1 MLKPMK
7 PKTTIPQNAIIWG
20 IVGLLVIAGIIAL
33 SLSFSGG
40 DDGVDEVNAV
50 YTNAAAT
57 LAVQQMTLMA
67 ASPSV
72 TPTTVTQTPTA
83 TITPLVSPTLFVLQT
98 STTGPSSGGGGTSG
112 AVGCNNSAYVA
123 DVTYSDDT
131 AVTPG
136 QAIVKTWKLQNTGS
150 CAWTATYKVSFVS
163 GNAMGGTAT
172 PIGISVAPGQSAD
185 ISVNLTAPATAGDA
199 IGYWILT
206 NDSGQNFGSSFY
218 IKVKVGGTATTGTAV
233 TGTAVTGTP
242 GTVTATTT
250 SSVPTPVAANN
261 PVITLNCTPNGTQY
275 EYTGQLTWDDMSNNE
290 QGFNIYVNGVLAD
303 IAPANTTSYQVKVNG
318 RVTNVVYDANTVVTY
333 SVEAFNAG
341 GKAAQA
347 NVSAACP

>member
-7 PKTTIPQNAIIWG
+7 PKTTVPRNVILWG
-20 IVGLLVIAGIIAL
+20 LVGLLVIAGIIAI
-33 SLSFSGG
+33 SMSFSSGN
-40 DDGVDEVNAV
+40 DGADEVNAV

-57 LAVQQMTLMA
+57 LAVQQMTLQA

-72 TPTTVTQTPTA
+72 TPTTVTQTPSA

-98 STTGPSSGGGGTSG
+98 STVAPSSGGGGASG

-131 AVTPG
+131 VVTPG

-185 ISVNLTAPATAGDA
+185 ISVNMTAPATAGDA
-199 IGYWILT
+199 MGYWILT

-218 IKVKVGGTATTGTAV
+218 IKVKVGGSTAGTATV
-233 TGTAVTGTP
+233 TVTP
-242 GTVTATTT
+242 GGPTATP
-250 SSVPTPVAANN
+250 SIPAPINN
-261 PVITLNCTPNGTQY
+261 PNVTLTCTSDGGTKYEHAGTLTWEDKSNNETGFYIYLNGTQIGQAAANATSFNLPSGNFFDAGVSSTFGVASFNS
-275 EYTGQLTWDDMSNNE
+275 TGS
-290 QGFNIYVNGVLAD
+290 AD
-303 IAPANTTSYQVKVNG
+303 IK
-318 RVTNVVYDANTVVTY
+318 TVAK
-333 SVEAFNAG
+333 S
-341 GKAAQA
+341 
-347 NVSAACP
+347 CP